1 MIFLI
6 DYCTFPW
13 LLAWLLPFLLGLLLG
28 WLLWGRFKAL
38 LRKCEDDLAACRKTG
53 SQLEEDLAECRKSY
67 STLENENATLRGKI
81 RELEVAIKEA
91 DSDIDL
97 SSSISADVGTP
108 DVDLSSSISADVD
121 APDVDLSSNIS
132 ADVDTPDLSSS
143 ISADVD
149 TPDIDLSSSF
159 AASGASGAVVS
170 SDGAVKIGS
179 DDMYAALKV
188 DNLQVV
194 EGIGPKM
201 ESVLKDNGLHT
212 WSDLASKSG
221 AELKAILSSEK
232 YGRKY
237 QIIDPGTWAD
247 QAALARD
254 GNWDRLITM
263 QKALDTGRVTSNSE
277 TDSKVEKLLIK
288 LGVLRKFKKDDLKV
302 VEGIGPKIEQLMHNG
317 GITTWAEMAAASVE
331 RLQQILDS
339 AGDRFRLADPGTWP
353 KQAGMAEAGQ
363 WKELDE
369 YQDFLQG
376 GKE

>member
-6 DYCTFPW
+6 DYCAFPW
-13 LLAWLLPFLLGLLLG
+13 WLAWLLPFLLGLLLG

-97 SSSISADVGTP
+97 SSNISADLDTP

-121 APDVDLSSNIS
+121 APDVDLSSSIS
-132 ADVDTPDLSSS
+132 ADLDTPDVDLSSS
-143 ISADVD
+143 I
-149 TPDIDLSSSF
+149 
-159 AASGASGAVVS
+159 AAGGASGAVVS
-170 SDGAVKIGS
+170 SDGGVKIGS
-179 DDMYAALKV
+179 DDMYAALKA

-201 ESVLKDNGLHT
+201 ESVLKDNGLQT

-263 QKALDTGRVTSNSE
+263 QKALDTGRATSISE

-288 LGVLRKFKKDDLKV
+288 LGVLRKFKKNDLKV
-302 VEGIGPKIEQLMHNG
+302 VEGIGPKIEELMHNG